1 MARRAQGDARNMGH
15 GDFCTVAEVADML
28 GVSASTVWR
37 WVDSGKMP
45 AVRVGPKAIR
55 IRRED
60 AEAAVRP
67 VEFEPD
73 SGIESAESLRAQ
85 LRPLTEA
92 EKQRAL
98 EAFEAAVRI
107 GEEIHARRK
116 GRRLPDSAAII
127 RAAREERSRRL

>member
-1 MARRAQGDARNMGH
+1 MGH

-67 VEFEPD
+67 
-73 SGIESAESLRAQ
+73 ATRAATRLKTERIV
-85 LRPLTEA
+85 LRPLTA
-92 EKQRAL
+92 EEKRRAL
-98 EAFEAAVRI
+98 KAFEAAQRV
-107 GEEIHARRK
+107 GDEMLARRK
-116 GRRLPDSAAII
+116 GRRFSESVDII
-127 RAAREERSRRL
+127 RDMREERARQL